1 MSDQESFLARWSRRK
16 QAQDAE
22 RDAKQGVET
31 IKPSAE
37 ASRDVGEARHASD
50 GAPANP
56 ASEKPPFDIA
66 SLPSIDSITAESDIR
81 AFLAPGVP
89 PDLTRAALRRAWSAD
104 PQIRNFVGL
113 ADYDWDFNTPG
124 AISGFGAL
132 EMSDALRD
140 ELARM
145 VGRSLATG
153 PDTAATSL
161 PGEQFQVELSGESAD
176 APASP
181 VQENPVALEDHGM
194 KSDDDP
200 HNSSPVPQREKEI
213 IATQNRTA
221 AIDNGKLIVK
231 RAHGRAL
238 PK

>member
-37 ASRDVGEARHASD
+37 ASRDAGEARH
-50 GAPANP
+50 APANP
-56 ASEKPPFDIA
+56 ASEEPAFDIA

-81 AFLAPGVP
+81 PFLAPGVP
-89 PDLTRAALRRAWSAD
+89 RDLTRAALRRAWSAD

-132 EMSDALRD
+132 EMSEALRD

-145 VGRSLATG
+145 VGRSLAAT

-161 PGEQFQVELSGESAD
+161 PGEQFQVELSGESTD
-176 APASP
+176 APASA
-181 VQENPVALEDHGM
+181 VQANPVALEDHGV
-194 KSDDDP
+194 KSDDDS

-231 RAHGRAL
+231 RPHGRAL